1 MAKVYSIDGIVPVI
15 DPSAFVHADA
25 VLIGDV
31 IVGPGCYIGPC
42 ACLRGDYGRIRLE
55 AGANIQDTCVIHAFP
70 EVYVVIEKDAH
81 IGHGAVIHGGIIKR
95 NAMVGMNAVVMDNA
109 VIGENAIVAAVAFVK
124 AGMKV
129 PSATLVAGVP
139 AKVIRGLSNEEIAWK
154 SNATRVYQE
163 LVIRSLRSMKP
174 AEPLVCEEQNRGRVS
189 VSSADLVSL
198 DIKKLGK

>member
-1 MAKVYSIDGIVPVI
+1 MAKVYSIDGIIPVI

-42 ACLRGDYGRIRLE
+42 ACLRGDYGRIRIE
-55 AGANIQDTCVIHAFP
+55 AGVNVQDTCVIHGFP
-70 EVYVVIEKDAH
+70 HVYVVIGKDTH
-81 IGHGAVIHGGIIKR
+81 IGHGAIIHGGTIKK
-95 NAMVGMNAVVMDNA
+95 NAMIGMNAVVMDNA
-109 VIGENAIVAAVAFVK
+109 VIGENAIVAAAAFVK

-154 SNATRVYQE
+154 SEATSVYHQ
-163 LVIRSLRSMKP
+163 LVVRSLRSMQP
-174 AEPLVCEEQNRGRVS
+174 AEPLACEEPNRGHVS
-189 VSSADLVSL
+189 VSDALVSL
-198 DIKKLGK
+198 DIEKLRR